1 MRGFYGHVLGWIVWI
16 SFMPVSHGLAWGPQG
31 HRIVGM
37 IAEFHLEPE
46 VRNRILREFNIKH
59 LSHVANWAD
68 AVKRDRK
75 ATRSFHY
82 TNIDDASDRYQQS
95 RDCPRKA
102 CVTAKIKEYA
112 DQLQNR
118 ASPPKV
124 RLEAFK
130 FLVHLVADVHQPMH
144 LGNSQDRGGNDIR
157 VIFEGKP
164 TNLHAV
170 WDHGLIDRN
179 GKTLLQYARFL
190 NREVTPEQARK
201 WTGGM
206 PEDWTN
212 ESRALVLKH
221 GYPISEDGRLTPQY
235 IERGRRVV
243 ASQLQKAGVRLGD
256 LLNRI
261 LQSK

>member
-1 MRGFYGHVLGWIVWI
+1 MRGFYGNILGWIVLI

-31 HRIVGM
+31 HRIVGV
-37 IAEFHLEPE
+37 IAELHLEPE
-46 VRNRILREFNIKH
+46 IRNRILREFNIKH
-59 LSHVANWAD
+59 LSNVANWAD
-68 AVKRDRK
+68 EIKRHRK

-82 TNIDDASDRYQQS
+82 TNIDRSSHRYKQS

-102 CVTAKIKEYA
+102 CVTEKIKQYA
-112 DQLQNR
+112 GRLQDR
-118 ASPPKV
+118 TAAPKV

-130 FLVHLVADVHQPMH
+130 FVVHLVGDVHQPMH
-144 LGNSQDRGGNDIR
+144 LGNSKDRGGNDIR
-157 VIFEGKP
+157 VLFQGKP

-190 NREVTPEQARK
+190 NQDVTPEQARK
-201 WTGGM
+201 WIGGT
-206 PEDWTN
+206 PEDWTD

-221 GYPISEDGRLTPQY
+221 GYAISEGGRLTPRYLEQ
-235 IERGRRVV
+235 GRRVV
-243 ASQLQKAGVRLGD
+243 ADQLKKAGVRLGD

-261 LQSK
+261 LQ